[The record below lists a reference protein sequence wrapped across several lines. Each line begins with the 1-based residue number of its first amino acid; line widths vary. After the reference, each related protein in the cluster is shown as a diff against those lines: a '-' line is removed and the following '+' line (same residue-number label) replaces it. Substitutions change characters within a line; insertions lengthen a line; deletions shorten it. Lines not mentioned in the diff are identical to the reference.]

1 MSFSSNVKQ
10 ELAELRPKNLCCRRA
25 LTYGLLQGG
34 HAFSGQE
41 ISLQTEHEAVAALY
55 REQVAALLPKEED
68 VVAEKLTRRGGFY
81 IVSVAP
87 SACSAVLDPF
97 GHTAGE
103 LSVRLNRGNLN
114 CEACTAAYLRGLFL
128 ACGAVVN
135 PETGYHLE
143 FCLPYYNLCKDVLCL
158 LRECGLGAKYIC
170 RKGNHVVYL
179 KESEQIEDCLTLM
192 GAMSSCLELMN
203 IKMLKDIR
211 NQANRIANCEN
222 ANIDKQVIAASQQRG
237 AIERLMASGK
247 LSEQPEALQQLA
259 RLRLE
264 SPTASLREL
273 GELCNP
279 PMSRSGVNHR
289 LQRLLELAEEL

>member
-1 MSFSSNVKQ
+1 MSFSSDVKQ
-10 ELAELRPKNLCCRRA
+10 ELTELRPKNHCCRRA

-55 REQVAALLPKEED
+55 REQVAALLPKEEA
-68 VVAEKLTRRGGFY
+68 VASEKLSRRGGFY
-81 IVSVAP
+81 VVSVAP
-87 SACSAVLDPF
+87 SACGAVLDPF

-114 CEACTAAYLRGLFL
+114 CETCMAAYLRGLFL
-128 ACGAVVN
+128 ACGAVIN

-143 FCLPYYNLCKDVLCL
+143 FCLPYYNLSKDVLCL
-158 LRECGLGAKYIC
+158 LQECGLGAKYIC

-222 ANIDKQVIAASQQRG
+222 ANIDKQVIAASEQRG
-237 AIERLMASGK
+237 AIERLMESGK

-264 SPTASLREL
+264 YPTASLREL
-273 GELCNP
+273 GELCDP

-289 LQRLLELAEEL
+289 LQRLLELAEAL